1 LECARGLQFFNL
13 IIKLIDGP
21 FRHCYL
27 LNFNL
32 SVNCMNRMIHRVPPG
47 LISLVIKLGRPD
59 GWIGPCLIKDQPGQ
73 QPGKTRST
81 RRINPWPGQTR
92 CFFFSFQIWDLKFIS
107 IYAICSQKKKIMF
120 FQCGIKNFLI

>member
-1 LECARGLQFFNL
+1 VECARGLQFFNL

-92 CFFFSFQIWDLKFIS
+92 CFFFLFKYEIWNSLV
-107 IYAICSQKKKIMF
+107 YMLYVPRKKIMF
-120 FQCGIKNFLI
+120 FQCGIKNFLV